1 MSEQPKRFN
10 LNAILK
16 EYFSKI
22 IAIFLGI
29 SISFWFD
36 EWREDRKAREME
48 QKILLSLRSNLT
60 QDTFVLGGTAKMGE
74 DQIRGVHK
82 LIAFKRDSEI
92 IDSVS
97 FFIDMACSYT
107 GCIINQTTYEEIKQ
121 TGKTDLIQ
129 NDSLK
134 KSILGHYTSLIPY
147 AQEWCEVDKMHTM
160 SYLIP
165 EMSNYFP
172 VVLDTFNFVSNT
184 EKVKYL
190 KTQKLRNL
198 LLANLAYKREAIKTL
213 HFANAKT
220 KKLIAKIDKVLD
232 SQ

>member
-1 MSEQPKRFN
+1 MSEISNGFN
-10 LNAILK
+10 IKAVLK

-36 EWREDRKAREME
+36 EWREDRKDRAME
-48 QKILLSLRSNLT
+48 QKILMSLRSNLA
-60 QDTFVLGGTAKMGE
+60 QDTFILGGTAQMGE
-74 DQIRGVHK
+74 GQIRGVSK
-82 LIAFKRDSEI
+82 LIAFKQDSEI
-92 IDSVS
+92 SDSVS

-107 GCIINQTTYEEIKQ
+107 GCLVNQTTYEEIKQ

-134 KSILGHYTSLIPY
+134 KSILGHYTSFIPY
-147 AQEWCEVDKMHTM
+147 VKEWCEIDKMHTM

-172 VVLDTFNFVSNT
+172 VVMDTFNFVSNA

-198 LLANLAYKREAIKTL
+198 LLTNLTYKREANKTL
-213 HFANAKT
+213 YLANART
-220 KKLIAKIDKVLD
+220 KKLIARIDKALENK
-232 SQ
+232 